1 MSSTGT
7 NEGPSSGL
15 QGLMGDTRRTAHEYV
30 RDTIRQAILRGQLA
44 AGTRLVQANLASELG
59 VSTTPVREALRDL
72 ATEGLVQLDPHHGA
86 VVKQLTHDEIREIQD
101 LSLILEPEAMRQLAA
116 QVSDEAL
123 DEAEHLAAQM
133 EAEDDVGLW
142 ADLNRRFHAA
152 LVRDLEGTRL
162 SSILK
167 GLRDGAAPYI
177 GAALQIPDNQLEDAN
192 HDHRQLLE
200 ALRAGDADRAAEI
213 AAEHVRLTIRV
224 LERSHS
230 SLAADEG

>member
-59 VSTTPVREALRDL
+59 VSTTPVREALR
-72 ATEGLVQLDPHHGA
+72 
-86 VVKQLTHDEIREIQD
+86 
-101 LSLILEPEAMRQLAA
+101 
-116 QVSDEAL
+116 
-123 DEAEHLAAQM
+123 
-133 EAEDDVGLW
+133 
-142 ADLNRRFHAA
+142 
-152 LVRDLEGTRL
+152 
-162 SSILK
+162 
-167 GLRDGAAPYI
+167 
-177 GAALQIPDNQLEDAN
+177 
-192 HDHRQLLE
+192 
-200 ALRAGDADRAAEI
+200 AGDADQAAEI

-230 SLAADEG
+230 SLADDEG